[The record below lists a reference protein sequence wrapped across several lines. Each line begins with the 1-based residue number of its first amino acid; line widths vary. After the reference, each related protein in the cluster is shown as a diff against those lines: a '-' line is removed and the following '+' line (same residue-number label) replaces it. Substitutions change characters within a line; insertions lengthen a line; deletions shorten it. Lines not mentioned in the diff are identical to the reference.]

1 MIVVELNNGRSS
13 PNLGLSDKL
22 STCKGGRRVES
33 LEKLLG
39 RVDRLFKLRSRF
51 RDDCSICCFERESI

>member
-13 PNLGLSDKL
+13 PNLRLPDKFRR
-22 STCKGGRRVES
+22 CKGGCRVES

-39 RVDRLFKLRSRF
+39 RVDRLLKLRSRC
-51 RDDCSICCFERESI
+51 RDDLIVDIL